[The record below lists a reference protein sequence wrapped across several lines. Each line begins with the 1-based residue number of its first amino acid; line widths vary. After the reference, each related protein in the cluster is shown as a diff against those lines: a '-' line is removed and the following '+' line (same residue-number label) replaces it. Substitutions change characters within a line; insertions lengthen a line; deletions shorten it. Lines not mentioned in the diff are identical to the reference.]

1 MPPMEQPL
9 TIESI
14 FRTMEADLG
23 PWAEEAL
30 EVADLSRSCRRDSYC
45 TPCARAFC
53 SHCCGRHHVTGFHD
67 VIRIPL
73 DAATGRP
80 VIPTHYD
87 EPAGLA
93 EEPIT
98 IPDFIADPMAAAD
111 YTTPLAVDAYCLDCT
126 AAFCSSS
133 CGHHRRGG
141 CATLRVEERGG
152 RHYVRCGGDEGWF
165 ADLER
170 ILGDPVD
177 GGDGET
183 MLVPL
188 LRRNPPFSCL
198 QCGGP
203 VPHPVWFRCSPSC
216 AERHKQELARR
227 RQRRDAMRAARQMAK
242 LQIDGSY

>member
-1 MPPMEQPL
+1 MPMEQL

-14 FRTMEADLG
+14 FQTMEADLG
-23 PWAEEAL
+23 PLVEEEL

-53 SHCCGRHHVTGFHD
+53 SHCCGRHHAIGFHD

-73 DAATGRP
+73 DAAGRP

-87 EPAGLA
+87 GPGSAQEQ
-93 EEPIT
+93 II
-98 IPDFIADPMAAAD
+98 IPDFIADRMAAAD
-111 YTTPLAVDAYCLDCT
+111 YTTPLAVDAYCFDCM

-133 CGHHRRGG
+133 CSHHHRRG
-141 CATLRVEERGG
+141 CVILRIEERGG
-152 RHYVRCGGDEGWF
+152 RHYVRCSGDEEWF

-188 LRRNPPFSCL
+188 LRRNPPCSCL

-216 AERHKQELARR
+216 AELHNRELARR
-227 RQRRDAMRAARQMAK
+227 RERRHDMRAARQLAK
-242 LQIDGSY
+242 LQIDGSN